1 MSDAKSM
8 LKGLAGF
15 SIVPITTAFITIFV
29 IPVVSNVFPAEEY
42 GKINLFYS
50 VGTLLMAALTLG
62 LDNSFIRYYFEP
74 PRGLTCKSIQLIAL
88 AVGLLVTVF
97 VTFVAVL
104 FTPQAVSD
112 YMFGE
117 CQPGLIVM
125 LGLYVAS
132 LILFRLLNT
141 DARMQ
146 ENVRRYNVQ
155 SIAQAF
161 VTRVAFVF
169 VALFSTYYAY
179 SIVAMSVGMLF
190 LSLFFLVLQRDA
202 FAFPEGKVTASG
214 IKMLFA
220 FGVPVM
226 MTNFVLHLN
235 GMVGKLVM
243 SGAGMYEA
251 VGVFAIATT
260 LSNVFTVIPSAFS
273 AWWSPFMYRN
283 YKTKQRTIAKV
294 HDLVMLASGLIVA
307 FIIIFQEVLF
317 VIVGG
322 EYATCQAYFMIIMLN
337 PVQALICETTSYGI
351 VLEEKPKY
359 NVLASAF
366 GVTLSAVITLTL
378 MKEMG
383 VYAAALGVAA
393 SALAISVMRTVIGQ
407 RCYKTIE
414 APTKTLAC
422 AALIV
427 TACFLNTILCRSIAS
442 EIAGGFA
449 LIAILVLMYR
459 TQIKEAVI
467 SLRRSS

>member
-169 VALFSTYYAY
+169 
-179 SIVAMSVGMLF
+179 
-190 LSLFFLVLQRDA
+190 
-202 FAFPEGKVTASG
+202 
-214 IKMLFA
+214 
-220 FGVPVM
+220 
-226 MTNFVLHLN
+226 
-235 GMVGKLVM
+235 
-243 SGAGMYEA
+243 
-251 VGVFAIATT
+251 
-260 LSNVFTVIPSAFS
+260 
-273 AWWSPFMYRN
+273 
-283 YKTKQRTIAKV
+283 
-294 HDLVMLASGLIVA
+294 
-307 FIIIFQEVLF
+307 
-317 VIVGG
+317 
-322 EYATCQAYFMIIMLN
+322 
-337 PVQALICETTSYGI
+337 
-351 VLEEKPKY
+351 
-359 NVLASAF
+359 
-366 GVTLSAVITLTL
+366 
-378 MKEMG
+378 
-383 VYAAALGVAA
+383 
-393 SALAISVMRTVIGQ
+393 
-407 RCYKTIE
+407 
-414 APTKTLAC
+414 
-422 AALIV
+422 
-427 TACFLNTILCRSIAS
+427 
-442 EIAGGFA
+442 
-449 LIAILVLMYR
+449 
-459 TQIKEAVI
+459 
-467 SLRRSS
+467 